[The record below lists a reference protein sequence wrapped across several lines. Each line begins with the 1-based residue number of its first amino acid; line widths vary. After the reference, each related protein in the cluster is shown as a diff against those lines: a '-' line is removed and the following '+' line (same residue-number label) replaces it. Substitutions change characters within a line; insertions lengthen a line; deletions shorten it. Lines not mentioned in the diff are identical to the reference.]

1 MCCIIMY
8 FSLHIILMLLKSS
21 LIIPIGRLF
30 KNVSKIKTKS
40 PIDYSNTK
48 MFSIMLKGFI
58 TEINYFNCF
67 HLNYL

>member
-1 MCCIIMY
+1 MY

-21 LIIPIGRLF
+21 LIIPMVDCLRMFQRLRQ
-30 KNVSKIKTKS
+30 NLRLII
-40 PIDYSNTK
+40 PNTK

-67 HLNYL
+67 HLNNL

>member
-1 MCCIIMY
+1 MY

-21 LIIPIGRLF
+21 LIIPIARLF

-67 HLNYL
+67 HLNNL